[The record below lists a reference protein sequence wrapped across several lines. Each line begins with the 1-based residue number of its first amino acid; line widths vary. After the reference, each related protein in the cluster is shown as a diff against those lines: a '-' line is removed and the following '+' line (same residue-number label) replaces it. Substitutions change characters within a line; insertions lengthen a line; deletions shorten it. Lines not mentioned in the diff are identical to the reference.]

1 MRRESPPLLLL
12 VKVEAAGKGGRCYCW
27 SRDGEEEK
35 RFSQSRER
43 EGEVVQQPRKVV
55 GVSGC
60 DEGCGGRDGG
70 ENSGGRRCGLEG
82 ETRKRWKQG
91 RKAGFLSTLHLI
103 FYSLRP

>member
-1 MRRESPPLLLL
+1 
-12 VKVEAAGKGGRCYCW
+12 
-27 SRDGEEEK
+27 
-35 RFSQSRER
+35 
-43 EGEVVQQPRKVV
+43 
-55 GVSGC
+55 VSGC